1 MKILIH
7 GKNIELTGALKEY
20 TESKI
25 TKATHHYKDIVKE
38 ADIHL
43 SIEKNPRVS
52 FQSAE
57 VTIFANG
64 IIIRAEEKSDNLYSS
79 IDLVSNKL
87 CRKLRKYK
95 ERIIQSNHKTKTP
108 FKDSTFDD
116 TSNIIKEATDFLKEG
131 SKGVLPE
138 PSIKNKYFEME
149 PISISEARK
158 QLDFIDHD
166 FYFFR
171 NKKNNELQVI
181 YKRNHG
187 GYGLI
192 PVSYTHLTLPTKA

>member
-1 MKILIH
+1 MKIVIH
-7 GKNIELTGALKEY
+7 GKNLELTGSLKKY

-25 TKATHHYKDIVKE
+25 TKATNHYKDIVKE

-52 FQSAE
+52 FQIAE

-64 IIIRAEEKSDNLYSS
+64 TVIRAEEKSDNLYSS

-87 CRKLRKYK
+87 CRQLRKYK
-95 ERIIQSNHKTKTP
+95 ERNFNPIHNVKKTLKNSNHDESIISKSKI
-108 FKDSTFDD
+108 DD
-116 TSNIIKEATDFLKEG
+116 ILQREG
-131 SKGVLPE
+131 KGHLPE
-138 PSIKNKYFEME
+138 PFIKNKYFEMS
-149 PISISEARK
+149 PISIMEARK
-158 QLDFIDHD
+158 QLDLIDHD
-166 FYFFR
+166 FYLFR
-171 NKKNNELQVI
+171 NKGNNELQVI

-192 PVSYTHLTLPTKA
+192 QSK

>member
-7 GKNIELTGALKEY
+7 GKNLELTGALKEY
-20 TESKI
+20 TEAKI
-25 TKATHHYKDIVKE
+25 EKATHHYKDIVKE

-52 FQSAE
+52 FQTAE

-64 IIIRAEEKSDNLYSS
+64 TVIRAEEKTENLYSS

-95 ERIIQSNHKTKTP
+95 ERNNKTIHNKQ
-108 FKDSTFDD
+108 FKNKDSLPIESME
-116 TSNIIKEATDFLKEG
+116 SNFLDKAFFEEGTEA
-131 SKGVLPE
+131 SLPE
-138 PSIKNKYFEME
+138 PSIKNKYFEMT
-149 PISISEARK
+149 PISSDEARK
-158 QLDFIDHD
+158 QLDLIDHD
-166 FYFFR
+166 FYVFR

-192 PVSYTHLTLPTKA
+192 QSK

>member
-7 GKNIELTGALKEY
+7 GKNLELTGALKEY
-20 TESKI
+20 TEAKI
-25 TKATHHYKDIVKE
+25 EKATHHYKDIVKE

-52 FQSAE
+52 FQTAE

-64 IIIRAEEKSDNLYSS
+64 TVIRAEEKTDNLYSS

-95 ERIIQSNHKTKTP
+95 ERNNKTIHNNQ
-108 FKDSTFDD
+108 FKNKESFPIEIEE
-116 TSNIIKEATDFLKEG
+116 SSFSEKEA
-131 SKGVLPE
+131 SLPE
-138 PSIKNKYFEME
+138 PSIKNKYFEMT
-149 PISISEARK
+149 PISSEDARK
-158 QLDFIDHD
+158 QLDLIDHD
-166 FYFFR
+166 FYVFR

-192 PVSYTHLTLPTKA
+192 QSK

>member
-7 GKNIELTGALKEY
+7 GKNLELTGALKEY
-20 TESKI
+20 TEAKI
-25 TKATHHYKDIVKE
+25 EKATHHYKDIVKE

-52 FQSAE
+52 FQTAE

-64 IIIRAEEKSDNLYSS
+64 TVIRAEEKTENLYSS

-95 ERIIQSNHKTKTP
+95 ERNNKTIHNKQ
-108 FKDSTFDD
+108 FKNKDSLPIESME
-116 TSNIIKEATDFLKEG
+116 SNFLDKDFFKEVTEA
-131 SKGVLPE
+131 SLPE
-138 PSIKNKYFEME
+138 PSIKNKYFEMN
-149 PISISEARK
+149 PISSDEARK
-158 QLDFIDHD
+158 QLDLIDHD
-166 FYFFR
+166 FYVFR

-192 PVSYTHLTLPTKA
+192 QSK

>member
-7 GKNIELTGALKEY
+7 GKNLELTGALKEY
-20 TESKI
+20 TEAKI
-25 TKATHHYKDIVKE
+25 EKATHHYKDIVKE

-52 FQSAE
+52 FQTAE

-64 IIIRAEEKSDNLYSS
+64 TVIRAEEKTENLYSS

-95 ERIIQSNHKTKTP
+95 ERNNKTIHNKQ
-108 FKDSTFDD
+108 FKNKDSLPIESLE
-116 TSNIIKEATDFLKEG
+116 SNFLEKALFKEG
-131 SKGVLPE
+131 TEAILPE
-138 PSIKNKYFEME
+138 PSIKNKYFEMT
-149 PISISEARK
+149 PISSDEARK
-158 QLDFIDHD
+158 QLDLIDHD
-166 FYFFR
+166 FYVFR

-192 PVSYTHLTLPTKA
+192 QSK

>member
-7 GKNIELTGALKEY
+7 GKNLELTGALKEY

-25 TKATHHYKDIVKE
+25 EKATHHYKDIVKE

-52 FQSAE
+52 FQTAE

-64 IIIRAEEKSDNLYSS
+64 TVIRAEEKTENLYSS

-95 ERIIQSNHKTKTP
+95 ERNNKTTHNNQ
-108 FKDSTFDD
+108 FK
-116 TSNIIKEATDFLKEG
+116 NKESLPIESMESGFLDKSLLKEG
-131 SKGVLPE
+131 MEATLPA
-138 PSIKNKYFEME
+138 PSIKNKYFEMN
-149 PISISEARK
+149 PISSEEARK
-158 QLDFIDHD
+158 QLDLIDHD
-166 FYFFR
+166 FYVFR

-192 PVSYTHLTLPTKA
+192 QSK

>member
-7 GKNIELTGALKEY
+7 GKNLELTGALKEY
-20 TESKI
+20 TEAKI
-25 TKATHHYKDIVKE
+25 EKATHHFKDIVKE

-52 FQSAE
+52 FQTAE

-64 IIIRAEEKSDNLYSS
+64 TVIRAEEKTENLYSS

-95 ERIIQSNHKTKTP
+95 ERNNKTTHNNQ
-108 FKDSTFDD
+108 FK
-116 TSNIIKEATDFLKEG
+116 NKESFPIETTESIFLDEALLKEG
-131 SKGVLPE
+131 IEASLRE
-138 PSIKNKYFEME
+138 PSIKNKYFEMN
-149 PISISEARK
+149 PISSEEARK
-158 QLDFIDHD
+158 QLDLIDHD
-166 FYFFR
+166 FYVFR

-192 PVSYTHLTLPTKA
+192 QSK

>member
-7 GKNIELTGALKEY
+7 GKNLELTGALKEY
-20 TESKI
+20 TEAKI
-25 TKATHHYKDIVKE
+25 EKATHHYKDIVKE

-52 FQSAE
+52 FQTAE

-64 IIIRAEEKSDNLYSS
+64 TVIRAEEKTENLYSS

-87 CRKLRKYK
+87 SRKLRKYK
-95 ERIIQSNHKTKTP
+95 ERNNKTIHNNQ
-108 FKDSTFDD
+108 FK
-116 TSNIIKEATDFLKEG
+116 NKESLQIENMESGFLDRALLKEG
-131 SKGVLPE
+131 IEASLPA
-138 PSIKNKYFEME
+138 PSIKNKYFEMT
-149 PISISEARK
+149 PISSEEARK
-158 QLDFIDHD
+158 QLDLIDHD
-166 FYFFR
+166 FYVFR
-171 NKKNNELQVI
+171 NKKNNQLQVI

-192 PVSYTHLTLPTKA
+192 QSK

>member
-7 GKNIELTGALKEY
+7 GKNLELTGALKEY
-20 TESKI
+20 TEAKI
-25 TKATHHYKDIVKE
+25 EKATHHYKDIVKE

-52 FQSAE
+52 FQTAE

-64 IIIRAEEKSDNLYSS
+64 TVIRAEEKTENLYSS

-95 ERIIQSNHKTKTP
+95 ERNNKTTHNNQ
-108 FKDSTFDD
+108 FK
-116 TSNIIKEATDFLKEG
+116 NKESLPIESMESGFLDKALLKEG
-131 SKGVLPE
+131 MEASLPE
-138 PSIKNKYFEME
+138 PSIKNKYFEMT
-149 PISISEARK
+149 PISSEEARK
-158 QLDFIDHD
+158 QLDLIDHD
-166 FYFFR
+166 FYVFR

-192 PVSYTHLTLPTKA
+192 QSK

>member
-7 GKNIELTGALKEY
+7 GKNLELTGALKEY
-20 TESKI
+20 TEAKI
-25 TKATHHYKDIVKE
+25 EKATHHYKDIVKE

-52 FQSAE
+52 FQTAE

-64 IIIRAEEKSDNLYSS
+64 TVIRAEEKTENLYSS

-95 ERIIQSNHKTKTP
+95 ERNKKTIHNKQ
-108 FKDSTFDD
+108 FKNKDSLSVESME
-116 TSNIIKEATDFLKEG
+116 SNFLDEALFKEG
-131 SKGVLPE
+131 NEASLPE
-138 PSIKNKYFEME
+138 PSIKNKYFEMT
-149 PISISEARK
+149 PISSDEARK
-158 QLDFIDHD
+158 QLDLIDHD
-166 FYFFR
+166 FYVFR

-192 PVSYTHLTLPTKA
+192 QSK

>member
-79 IDLVSNKL
+79 IDLVSNKI

-95 ERIIQSNHKTKTP
+95 ERINNSSHKNRTQY
-108 FKDSTFDD
+108 KDSTFEND
-116 TSNIIKEATDFLKEG
+116 SNLLIETPDFLKEG
-131 SKGVLPE
+131 LKGNLPE
-138 PSIKNKYFEME
+138 PFIKNKYFEMK

-158 QLDFIDHD
+158 QLDFIDHA

-171 NKKNNELQVI
+171 NNTNNQLQVI

-192 PVSYTHLTLPTKA
+192 QSK

>member
-7 GKNIELTGALKEY
+7 GKNLELTGALKEY
-20 TESKI
+20 TEAKI
-25 TKATHHYKDIVKE
+25 EKATHHYKDIVKE

-52 FQSAE
+52 FQTAE

-64 IIIRAEEKSDNLYSS
+64 TVIRAEEKTENLYSS

-95 ERIIQSNHKTKTP
+95 ERNNKTIHNNQ
-108 FKDSTFDD
+108 FK
-116 TSNIIKEATDFLKEG
+116 NKESLPIESMESGFLDKALLKEG
-131 SKGVLPE
+131 IEASLPE
-138 PSIKNKYFEME
+138 PSIKNKYFEMN
-149 PISISEARK
+149 PISSEEARK
-158 QLDFIDHD
+158 QLDLIDHD
-166 FYFFR
+166 FYVFR

-192 PVSYTHLTLPTKA
+192 QSK

>member
-25 TKATHHYKDIVKE
+25 TKATNHYKDIIKE

-64 IIIRAEEKSDNLYSS
+64 IIIRAEEKSENLYSS

-87 CRKLRKYK
+87 SRKLRKYK
-95 ERIIQSNHKTKTP
+95 ERTTNNNKTKIQY
-108 FKDSTFDD
+108 KNSDYILDSNPNLDNTDF
-116 TSNIIKEATDFLKEG
+116 IKEGLKG
-131 SKGVLPE
+131 HLPE
-138 PSIKNKYFEME
+138 PSIKNKYFDMK
-149 PISISEARK
+149 PISINEARK

-171 NKKNNELQVI
+171 NNINNELQVI

-192 PVSYTHLTLPTKA
+192 QQK

>member
-7 GKNIELTGALKEY
+7 GKNLELTGALKEY
-20 TESKI
+20 TEAKI
-25 TKATHHYKDIVKE
+25 EKATHHYKDIVKE

-52 FQSAE
+52 FQTAE

-64 IIIRAEEKSDNLYSS
+64 TVIRAEEKTENLYSS

-95 ERIIQSNHKTKTP
+95 ERNNKTIHNKQFKNKHSLPIESMESNFLDKDL
-108 FKDSTFDD
+108 FKERT
-116 TSNIIKEATDFLKEG
+116 EA
-131 SKGVLPE
+131 SLPE
-138 PSIKNKYFEME
+138 PSIKNKYFEMT
-149 PISISEARK
+149 PISSDEARK
-158 QLDFIDHD
+158 QLDLIDHD
-166 FYFFR
+166 FYVFR

-192 PVSYTHLTLPTKA
+192 QSK

>member
-7 GKNIELTGALKEY
+7 GKNLELTGALKEY

-25 TKATHHYKDIVKE
+25 EKATHHYKDIVKE

-43 SIEKNPRVS
+43 SIEKNPRDS
-52 FQSAE
+52 FQTAE

-64 IIIRAEEKSDNLYSS
+64 TVIRAEEKTENLYSS

-95 ERIIQSNHKTKTP
+95 ERNKKTNHNNQ
-108 FKDSTFDD
+108 FK
-116 TSNIIKEATDFLKEG
+116 NKESFQIETTESRFLDEALLKEG
-131 SKGVLPE
+131 IEASLPE
-138 PSIKNKYFEME
+138 PSIKNKYFEMN
-149 PISISEARK
+149 PISSEEARK
-158 QLDFIDHD
+158 QLDLIDHD
-166 FYFFR
+166 FYVFR

-187 GYGLI
+187 GY
-192 PVSYTHLTLPTKA
+192 

>member
-7 GKNIELTGALKEY
+7 GKNLELTGALKEY
-20 TESKI
+20 TQSKI
-25 TKATHHYKDIVKE
+25 KKATYHYKDIVKE

-52 FQSAE
+52 FQTAE

-64 IIIRAEEKSDNLYSS
+64 TIIRAEEKTENLYSS

-95 ERIIQSNHKTKTP
+95 ERHNKVLHNNLVKNEQSYSNATEESDSIS
-108 FKDSTFDD
+108 KDIF
-116 TSNIIKEATDFLKEG
+116 NLGKEAR
-131 SKGVLPE
+131 LPK
-138 PSIKNKYFEME
+138 PSIKNKFFEMA
-149 PISISEARK
+149 PISLEEARK
-158 QLDFIDHD
+158 QLDLIDHD
-166 FYFFR
+166 FYVFK

-192 PVSYTHLTLPTKA
+192 QSK

>member
-7 GKNIELTGALKEY
+7 GKNLELTGALKEY
-20 TESKI
+20 TEAKI
-25 TKATHHYKDIVKE
+25 EKATHHYKDIVKE

-52 FQSAE
+52 FQTAE

-64 IIIRAEEKSDNLYSS
+64 TVIRAEEKTENLYSS

-95 ERIIQSNHKTKTP
+95 ERNNKTIHNKQ
-108 FKDSTFDD
+108 FKNKDSLPIESMESSFLDKAF
-116 TSNIIKEATDFLKEG
+116 IKEGTEA
-131 SKGVLPE
+131 SLPE
-138 PSIKNKYFEME
+138 PSIKNKYFEMT
-149 PISISEARK
+149 PISSEEARK
-158 QLDFIDHD
+158 QLDLIDHD
-166 FYFFR
+166 FYVFR
-171 NKKNNELQVI
+171 NKKNNELQVL

-192 PVSYTHLTLPTKA
+192 QSK

>member
-7 GKNIELTGALKEY
+7 GKNLELTGALKEY
-20 TESKI
+20 TEAKI
-25 TKATHHYKDIVKE
+25 EKATHHYKDIVKE

-52 FQSAE
+52 FQTAE

-64 IIIRAEEKSDNLYSS
+64 TVIRAEEKTENLYSS

-95 ERIIQSNHKTKTP
+95 ERNNKTTHNNQ
-108 FKDSTFDD
+108 FK
-116 TSNIIKEATDFLKEG
+116 NKESLPIESMESGFLDKALLKEG
-131 SKGVLPE
+131 MEASLPA
-138 PSIKNKYFEME
+138 PSIKNKYFEMT
-149 PISISEARK
+149 PISSEEARK
-158 QLDFIDHD
+158 QLDLIDHD
-166 FYFFR
+166 FYVFR

-192 PVSYTHLTLPTKA
+192 QSK

>member
-7 GKNIELTGALKEY
+7 GKNIELTGALKNY

-25 TKATHHYKDIVKE
+25 IKATHHYKDIVKE

-43 SIEKNPRVS
+43 SIEKNKRIS

-64 IIIRAEEKSDNLYSS
+64 TIIRAEEKSENLYSS

-87 CRKLRKYK
+87 CRQLRKYK
-95 ERIIQSNHKTKTP
+95 ERHFATPHNHKNSL
-108 FKDSTFDD
+108 KDSDLEAN
-116 TSNIIKEATDFLKEG
+116 SSIELENIDFLKEG
-131 SKGVLPE
+131 LKGGLPE
-138 PSIKNKYFEME
+138 PSIKNKYFEMI
-149 PISISEARK
+149 PISITEARK
-158 QLDFIDHD
+158 QLDLIDHS
-166 FYFFR
+166 FYVFR
-171 NKKNNELQVI
+171 NIDKNEIQVI

-192 PVSYTHLTLPTKA
+192 QSK

>member
-7 GKNIELTGALKEY
+7 GKNLELTGALKEY
-20 TESKI
+20 TEAKI
-25 TKATHHYKDIVKE
+25 EKATHHYKDIVKE

-52 FQSAE
+52 FQTAE

-64 IIIRAEEKSDNLYSS
+64 TVIRAEEKTENLYSS

-95 ERIIQSNHKTKTP
+95 ERNKKTIHHNQ
-108 FKDSTFDD
+108 FKDKESFQIETTESRFLDEAL
-116 TSNIIKEATDFLKEG
+116 IKEGIEA
-131 SKGVLPE
+131 SLPE
-138 PSIKNKYFEME
+138 PSIKNKYFEMN
-149 PISISEARK
+149 PISSEEARK
-158 QLDFIDHD
+158 QLDLIDHD
-166 FYFFR
+166 FYVFR

-192 PVSYTHLTLPTKA
+192 QSKQV

>member
-7 GKNIELTGALKEY
+7 GKNLELTGALKEY
-20 TESKI
+20 TEAKI
-25 TKATHHYKDIVKE
+25 EKATHHYKDIVKE

-52 FQSAE
+52 FQTAE

-64 IIIRAEEKSDNLYSS
+64 TVIRAEEKTENLYSS

-95 ERIIQSNHKTKTP
+95 ERNNKTIHNNH
-108 FKDSTFDD
+108 FKNRESFPIENTESRFLD
-116 TSNIIKEATDFLKEG
+116 EALLKEG
-131 SKGVLPE
+131 IEASLPE
-138 PSIKNKYFEME
+138 PSIKNKYFEMN
-149 PISISEARK
+149 PISSEEARK
-158 QLDFIDHD
+158 QLDLIDHD
-166 FYFFR
+166 FYVFR
-171 NKKNNELQVI
+171 NKKNDELQVI

-192 PVSYTHLTLPTKA
+192 QSK

>member
-7 GKNIELTGALKEY
+7 GKNLELTGALKKY
-20 TESKI
+20 TEAKI
-25 TKATHHYKDIVKE
+25 EKATHHYKDIVKE

-52 FQSAE
+52 FQTAE

-64 IIIRAEEKSDNLYSS
+64 TVIRAEEKTENLYSS

-95 ERIIQSNHKTKTP
+95 ERNNKTIHNKQ
-108 FKDSTFDD
+108 FKNKDSLPIESME
-116 TSNIIKEATDFLKEG
+116 SNFLDKALFKEG
-131 SKGVLPE
+131 IEASLPE
-138 PSIKNKYFEME
+138 PSIKNKYFEMT
-149 PISISEARK
+149 PISSDEARK
-158 QLDFIDHD
+158 QLDLIDHD
-166 FYFFR
+166 FYVFR

-192 PVSYTHLTLPTKA
+192 QSK

>member
-7 GKNIELTGALKEY
+7 GKNLELTGALKEY
-20 TESKI
+20 TEAKI
-25 TKATHHYKDIVKE
+25 EKATHHYKDIVKE

-52 FQSAE
+52 FQTAE

-64 IIIRAEEKSDNLYSS
+64 TVIRAEEKTENLYSS

-95 ERIIQSNHKTKTP
+95 ERNIKTTQSYNLKNKDFFP
-108 FKDSTFDD
+108 IKNEESSFLDKALFK
-116 TSNIIKEATDFLKEG
+116 
-131 SKGVLPE
+131 KGRKASLPE
-138 PSIKNKYFEME
+138 PYIKNKYFEMV
-149 PISISEARK
+149 PISLEEARK
-158 QLDFIDHD
+158 QLDLIDHD
-166 FYFFR
+166 FYVFR
-171 NKKNNELQVI
+171 NNKNNELQVI

-192 PVSYTHLTLPTKA
+192 QSK

>member
-7 GKNIELTGALKEY
+7 GKNLELTGALKEY
-20 TESKI
+20 TQAKI
-25 TKATHHYKDIVKE
+25 AKATHHYKDIVKE

-52 FQSAE
+52 FQTAE

-64 IIIRAEEKSDNLYSS
+64 TVIRAEEKTENLYSS

-95 ERIIQSNHKTKTP
+95 ERNKKTIHNNQ
-108 FKDSTFDD
+108 FKNRESFPIETTESRFLD
-116 TSNIIKEATDFLKEG
+116 EALLKEG
-131 SKGVLPE
+131 IEASLPE
-138 PSIKNKYFEME
+138 PSIKNKYFEMN
-149 PISISEARK
+149 PISSEEARK
-158 QLDFIDHD
+158 QLDLIDHD
-166 FYFFR
+166 FYVFR

-192 PVSYTHLTLPTKA
+192 QSK

>member
-7 GKNIELTGALKEY
+7 SKNLELTGALKEY
-20 TESKI
+20 TKSKI
-25 TKATHHYKDIVKE
+25 KKATHHYKDIVKE

-43 SIEKNPRVS
+43 SVEKNPRVS
-52 FQSAE
+52 YQNAE

-79 IDLVSNKL
+79 IDLVANKL
-87 CRKLRKYK
+87 CRQLRKYK
-95 ERIIQSNHKTKTP
+95 ERHSISIHNNKSVNKRSD
-108 FKDSTFDD
+108 FE
-116 TSNIIKEATDFLKEG
+116 NIPYSKLEGKDFLKDG
-131 SKGVLPE
+131 IKGDLPD
-138 PSIKNKYFEME
+138 PFIKNKYFAMS
-149 PISISEARK
+149 PISINEARR
-158 QLDFIDHD
+158 QLDLIDHD

-171 NKKNNELQVI
+171 NEENNDLQVI

-192 PVSYTHLTLPTKA
+192 QSK

>member
-7 GKNIELTGALKEY
+7 GKNLELTGALKEY
-20 TESKI
+20 TEAKI
-25 TKATHHYKDIVKE
+25 EKATHHFKDIVKE

-52 FQSAE
+52 FQTAE

-64 IIIRAEEKSDNLYSS
+64 TVIRAEEKTENLYSS

-95 ERIIQSNHKTKTP
+95 ERNNKTIHNKQ
-108 FKDSTFDD
+108 FKNKDSLQIESME
-116 TSNIIKEATDFLKEG
+116 SNFLNKALFKEG
-131 SKGVLPE
+131 NEASLPE
-138 PSIKNKYFEME
+138 PSIKNKYFEMT
-149 PISISEARK
+149 PISSDEARK
-158 QLDFIDHD
+158 QLDLIDHD
-166 FYFFR
+166 FYVFR

-192 PVSYTHLTLPTKA
+192 QPK

>member
-7 GKNIELTGALKEY
+7 GKNLELTAALKEY
-20 TESKI
+20 TEAKI
-25 TKATHHYKDIVKE
+25 VKATHHYKDIVKE
-38 ADIHL
+38 VDIHL

-52 FQSAE
+52 LQTAE

-64 IIIRAEEKSDNLYSS
+64 TIVRAEEKTENLYSS

-95 ERIIQSNHKTKTP
+95 ERHNKKLHNNLVKNKNSYSNAIEESDSIY
-108 FKDSTFDD
+108 KDIF
-116 TSNIIKEATDFLKEG
+116 NKERE
-131 SKGVLPE
+131 VRLPE
-138 PSIKNKYFEME
+138 PSIKKKYFEMI
-149 PISISEARK
+149 PISLEEARK
-158 QLDFIDHD
+158 QLDFIDHE
-166 FYFFR
+166 FYVFR
-171 NKKNNELQVI
+171 NKVNNELQVI

-192 PVSYTHLTLPTKA
+192 QAK

>member
-7 GKNIELTGALKEY
+7 GKNLELTGSLKEY
-20 TESKI
+20 TEAKI
-25 TKATHHYKDIVKE
+25 EKATHHYKDIVKE

-52 FQSAE
+52 FQTAE

-64 IIIRAEEKSDNLYSS
+64 TVIRAEENTENLYSS
-79 IDLVSNKL
+79 IDLVSNNL

-95 ERIIQSNHKTKTP
+95 ERNNKTTHNNQ
-108 FKDSTFDD
+108 FK
-116 TSNIIKEATDFLKEG
+116 NKESLPIESMESGFLDKALLKEG
-131 SKGVLPE
+131 MEASLPT
-138 PSIKNKYFEME
+138 PSIKNKYFEMI
-149 PISISEARK
+149 PISSEEARK
-158 QLDFIDHD
+158 QLDLIDHD
-166 FYFFR
+166 FYVFR

-192 PVSYTHLTLPTKA
+192 QSK

>member
-7 GKNIELTGALKEY
+7 GKNLELTGALKEY
-20 TESKI
+20 TEAKI
-25 TKATHHYKDIVKE
+25 EKATHHYKDIVKE

-52 FQSAE
+52 FQTAE

-64 IIIRAEEKSDNLYSS
+64 TVIRAEEKTENLYSS

-95 ERIIQSNHKTKTP
+95 ERNNKTIHNKQ
-108 FKDSTFDD
+108 F
-116 TSNIIKEATDFLKEG
+116 
-131 SKGVLPE
+131 
-138 PSIKNKYFEME
+138 KNKYFEMT
-149 PISISEARK
+149 PISSEEARK
-158 QLDFIDHD
+158 QLDLIDHD
-166 FYFFR
+166 FYVFR

-192 PVSYTHLTLPTKA
+192 QSK

>member
-7 GKNIELTGALKEY
+7 GKNLELTKPLKEY
-20 TESKI
+20 TEAKI
-25 TKATHHYKDIVKE
+25 ERATHHYKDIVKE
-38 ADIHL
+38 VDIHL

-52 FQSAE
+52 FQTAE

-64 IIIRAEEKSDNLYSS
+64 TIVRAEEKTDNLYSS

-87 CRKLRKYK
+87 SRKLRKYK
-95 ERIIQSNHKTKTP
+95 ERHNKKLHNNLVKNKNSYSNANKESDFTD
-108 FKDSTFDD
+108 KDIF
-116 TSNIIKEATDFLKEG
+116 NKKREAR
-131 SKGVLPE
+131 LPE
-138 PSIKNKYFEME
+138 PSIKNKYFEMD
-149 PISISEARK
+149 PISLEEARK

-166 FYFFR
+166 FYVFR
-171 NKKNNELQVI
+171 NKRNKKLQVI

-192 PVSYTHLTLPTKA
+192 QSK